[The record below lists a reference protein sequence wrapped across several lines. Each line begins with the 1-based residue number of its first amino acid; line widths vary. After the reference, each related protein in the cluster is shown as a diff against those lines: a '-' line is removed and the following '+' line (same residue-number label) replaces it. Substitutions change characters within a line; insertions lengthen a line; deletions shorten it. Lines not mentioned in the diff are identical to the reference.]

1 MAHPNTYRPAPGT
14 IPTDPGVYKFRDD
27 SGRVVYVGKAKN
39 LRARLSNYFQDPA
52 QLHPRTKQM
61 VFTASQVEWT
71 VVASEVEALQLEYTW
86 IKRFDPWFNVMYRDD
101 KTYPMLAV
109 SVGEKFPR
117 AFFYRG
123 LKRKGV
129 RYFGPYSHAWAVRE
143 TLDLLTRVFPVRTCS
158 EGVFNRH
165 ESLGRP
171 CLLGYIDKC
180 AAPCVGR
187 VDEAQHDEIVS
198 GFMGF
203 LSGRTEPVTKEL
215 TRRMMEA
222 SENLEFEKAAKLR
235 DDLDAIKKV
244 TERQTVVLSTD
255 TDADVI
261 AFSTDELEAAVQVF
275 NVRDGRIR
283 AQRGWVVEKTGD
295 EPGSMERR
303 DDGEPDPAVP
313 VLMQN
318 FLVQYY
324 SDAVER
330 AEAEAEEDKKI
341 DQTKIRRRGV
351 DQESHA
357 PVRVYNPVPRE
368 ILVEVMPDEAEEV
381 QVLLSELRG
390 AQVDLRVPQRG
401 DKAAL
406 METVHRNAVEALHQ
420 HKLKRVGDLT
430 ARSQALQDIQDALG
444 LDQAPLRIECTDI
457 SHIQG
462 TDVVASLVVFEDGLP
477 KKNDYR
483 RYRIKEAAGDGRSDD
498 VGSIAEVTRRRFKR
512 YNADKLANPEELDVD
527 ETVFADEVTEVE
539 TTDATAVSAATAAAE
554 GRKFAYPPNL
564 FIVDGG
570 KPQVNAAQAVFDE
583 LGVVD
588 VTLIGLAKRLE
599 EVWVP
604 DDDEPVILP
613 RNSQGMYL
621 LQQVRDEAHRFA
633 INYHRQ
639 KRSKRMRA
647 SALDGVPG
655 LGPTRKSDLVKHFGS
670 VKKIR
675 EASID
680 AIAEAPGIGPKLAA
694 TVYEH
699 LHLEQ

>member
-1 MAHPNTYRPAPGT
+1 MANPQEYRPAPGT
-14 IPTDPGVYKFRDD
+14 IPTQPGVYKFRDAN
-27 SGRVVYVGKAKN
+27 GRVIYVGKAKN
-39 LRARLSNYFQDPA
+39 LRARLSNYFQPPA
-52 QLHPRTKQM
+52 QLHPRTRQM
-61 VFTASQVEWT
+61 VFTAASVEWT

-109 SVGEKFPR
+109 SVKERYPR

-123 LKRKGV
+123 PKRKGV

-143 TLDLLTRVFPVRTCS
+143 TLDLLTRVFPIRTCS
-158 EGVFNRH
+158 NGVFHRH
-165 ESLGRP
+165 EQLGRP

-180 AAPCVGR
+180 SAPCVGR
-187 VDEAQHDEIVS
+187 VSEAEYDEIVAGFL
-198 GFMGF
+198 GFM
-203 LSGRTEPVTKEL
+203 SGRADPLVRGLTEQ
-215 TRRMMEA
+215 MNEA
-222 SENLEFEKAAKLR
+222 AENLEFEKAARLR
-235 DDLDAIKKV
+235 DDLGAVNKV
-244 TERQTVVLSTD
+244 MERQTVVLSSD

-261 AFSTDELEAAVQVF
+261 AFATDELEAAVQIF

-283 AQRGWVVEKTGD
+283 SQRGWVVEKTGD
-295 EPGSMERR
+295 EPGSTERLAE
-303 DDGEPDPAVP
+303 GEPDPALP

-330 AEAEAEEDKKI
+330 VRQEEEEDARLRESKV
-341 DQTKIRRRGV
+341 RRRGV

-357 PVRVYNPVPRE
+357 KVKPPVPVPRE
-368 ILVEVMPDEAEEV
+368 ILVETLPAELDDVTE
-381 QVLLSELRG
+381 LLTSLRG
-390 AQVDLRVPQRG
+390 SQLNIRVPQRG
-401 DKAAL
+401 DKRAL
-406 METVHRNAVEALHQ
+406 METVSKNAAESLHQ

-444 LDQAPLRIECTDI
+444 MDEAPLRIECTDI

-483 RYRIKEAAGDGRSDD
+483 RYRIKEAAGEGHSND

-512 YNADKLANPEELDVD
+512 YNEDKLANPDEEAAQLM
-527 ETVFADEVTEVE
+527 FADE
-539 TTDATAVSAATAAAE
+539 SAHEDST
-554 GRKFAYPPNL
+554 GNKRFAYPPQL

-570 KPQVNAAQAVFDE
+570 KPQVTAAQEVFDE
-583 LGVVD
+583 LGIVD
-588 VTLIGLAKRLE
+588 VQLIGLAKRLE

-613 RNSQGMYL
+613 RNSEGMYL

-633 INYHRQ
+633 ISYHRQ
-639 KRSKRMRA
+639 QRSKRMRA
-647 SALDGVPG
+647 SALDAVPG
-655 LGPTRKSDLVKHFGS
+655 LGPARRSDLVKHFGS
-670 VKKIR
+670 VKKMR
-675 EASID
+675 EASVEEIQQVK
-680 AIAEAPGIGPKLAA
+680 GVGPKLAQ
-694 TVYEH
+694 TIYEH
-699 LHLEQ
+699 LHDAGG